1 MSSTAV
7 LVVLKQ
13 VTFHRPW
20 LSAVTAAEAEAANAR
35 CAQPAQ
41 LAQPNSNPRTPP
53 PAGVP
58 RVLHY
63 GLLYSVVSTKGKW
76 TWDKHWFHEFDVH
89 KCPPW
94 DLEVEHPQ
102 EGLFP
107 HPPLPG
113 ELLPHVSS
121 LYRCVMSLGVCVCVY
136 ALGLAAACLSSPSPA
151 VCLLSTPTLSAPPPT
166 PHTHRHAHTQAS
178 SSQHACL
185 DPNVPVLTVSSHACL
200 PLCPLPP
207 PTHPQL
213 SKAER
218 YRDLIAISVV
228 HTLNAALCEFHTTH
242 CPPSEQL
249 RVVCGRAM
257 DAYREVKE
265 AVRALDVEMSCVD
278 ELVGT
283 RGGGGGGVL
292 FCAGVDGRVVGV
304 GRGGRVEELVN
315 ERGPGDSGGIWGE
328 GLAEEG
334 GCCLRRVCGG
344 RGVFCPQQHA
354 ADAMCVLALV
364 VSVNVTDSISCCF
377 AQLLACTAAAAVVSM
392 STA

>member
-1 MSSTAV
+1 MYAWMGSCLS
-7 LVVLKQ
+7 LVSPP
-13 VTFHRPW
+13 RP
-20 LSAVTAAEAEAANAR
+20 
-35 CAQPAQ
+35 C
-41 LAQPNSNPRTPP
+41 
-53 PAGVP
+53 
-58 RVLHY
+58 
-63 GLLYSVVSTKGKW
+63 VS
-76 TWDKHWFHEFDVH
+76 
-89 KCPPW
+89 
-94 DLEVEHPQ
+94 
-102 EGLFP
+102 FP
-107 HPPLPG
+107 LPHSLHPP
-113 ELLPHVSS
+113 
-121 LYRCVMSLGVCVCVY
+121 
-136 ALGLAAACLSSPSPA
+136 
-151 VCLLSTPTLSAPPPT
+151 
-166 PHTHRHAHTQAS
+166 PHTHTHAHRQTS
-178 SSQHACL
+178 SSRHACL
-185 DPNVPVLTVSSHACL
+185 DPDVPVLTVTSHAVASPCVT
-200 PLCPLPP
+200 PP
-207 PTHPQL
+207 PPPQL